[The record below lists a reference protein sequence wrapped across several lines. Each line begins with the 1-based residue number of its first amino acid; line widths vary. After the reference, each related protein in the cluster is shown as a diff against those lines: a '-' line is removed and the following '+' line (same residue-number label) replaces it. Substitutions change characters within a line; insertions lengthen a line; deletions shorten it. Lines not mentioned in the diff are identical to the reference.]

1 MQTQC
6 NFLYP
11 TKENMT
17 YAMEIIATLW
27 SKFKQPF
34 IVGLGQQ
41 LMVLYKI
48 CLQIKSKS
56 DRIQLA

>member
-27 SKFKQPF
+27 F

-48 CLQIKSKS
+48 CLQINTIINN

>member
-27 SKFKQPF
+27 CKLKQPF

>member
-27 SKFKQPF
+27 SKLKH

-48 CLQIKSKS
+48 CLQIKSKI